1 MTRNALSTL
10 FLLALLVALPSLA
23 EAGLGCA
30 QFITSARRD
39 GPRSGHLIGDEV
51 IEKTREYK
59 LGGRLGTREV
69 SLDPVIGETV
79 SRTYSVGIYQMAD
92 GRRLKLDC
100 RDYSEWG

>member
-1 MTRNALSTL
+1 MTRNALSAL
-10 FLLALLVALPSLA
+10 FLLALLVAVPTFV
-23 EAGLGCA
+23 EASLGCA

-39 GPRSGHLIGDEV
+39 APRSGYLVGGETITE
-51 IEKTREYK
+51 TREHK

-100 RDYSEWG
+100 RDYTEWG